1 MLTKVRPW
9 EGLAVDLV
17 YRDKDPVTIAVLSR
31 HMPDLEQWLSRNVE
45 RPKLGE
51 LCFVYTYEVTVH

>member
-1 MLTKVRPW
+1 MLVKVKPW

-31 HMPDLEQWLSRNVE
+31 QRPDLEQWLSRNIE
-45 RPKLGE
+45 RPKFGE
-51 LCFVYTYEVTVH
+51 PFFVYTYEVTVH